1 MRNLRI
7 VSCLYRR
14 ENRPMVDD
22 AARYSIGAT
31 GVGVP
36 KLIFGTSALGN
47 LYRELDEATK
57 REIVANWFEEMDPP
71 VCIDTAGKYGAGL
84 ALQEI
89 GNALRALAIPPDQI
103 TISNKLGWKRV
114 SLQGEEPTFEPGVWK
129 NLRYDAV
136 QSISYDGIIDC
147 WEQGNEL
154 LGAPYTAELL
164 SVHDPDEYL
173 NATSDGME
181 RRDRWNDILEAYRA
195 LGDLRK
201 EGRAAAIGVG
211 SKDWTVIRDLVEK
224 IDLDWVMLAG
234 SLTIYTH
241 PRELLSFIG
250 ELDRNGV
257 IVINSALFN
266 SGFLVGGSYFDYRP
280 VAPETDPELYRWR
293 RGFHE
298 ACRRFEVNPAD
309 ACVEFG
315 LAPKAV
321 KSVAMNTTRPERI
334 AENVESVEKR
344 GAPEFWNELLEQR
357 LISVTPEQLR

>member
-173 NATSDGME
+173 
-181 RRDRWNDILEAYRA
+181 
-195 LGDLRK
+195 
-201 EGRAAAIGVG
+201 
-211 SKDWTVIRDLVEK
+211 
-224 IDLDWVMLAG
+224 
-234 SLTIYTH
+234 
-241 PRELLSFIG
+241 
-250 ELDRNGV
+250 
-257 IVINSALFN
+257 
-266 SGFLVGGSYFDYRP
+266 
-280 VAPETDPELYRWR
+280 
-293 RGFHE
+293 
-298 ACRRFEVNPAD
+298 
-309 ACVEFG
+309 
-315 LAPKAV
+315 
-321 KSVAMNTTRPERI
+321 
-334 AENVESVEKR
+334 
-344 GAPEFWNELLEQR
+344 
-357 LISVTPEQLR
+357 